1 MTRYRPRVSD
11 AAEPVRFDHLT
22 LLVTDLDEAIRFLG
36 VLGFCVT
43 RSVVIS
49 GPVME
54 AYMGI
59 DGLEADHVTL
69 SVPGAEPHEEVQL
82 LRFHHPDAASDAGS
96 GRLDRVGFN
105 HVCFRVADID
115 ATLAAFA
122 AAGFKTR
129 NTPMVFADRKLV
141 FLDGPA
147 HAVVELAQWM

>member
-1 MTRYRPRVSD
+1 MPD
-11 AAEPVRFDHLT
+11 GAEPVRFDHLT
-22 LLVTDLDEAIRFLG
+22 LLVTDLDEATRFLG
-36 VLGFCVT
+36 VLDFEVT

-49 GPVME
+49 GPVMD

-59 DGLEADHVTL
+59 EGLESDHVTL

-82 LRFHHPDAASDAGS
+82 LRFHHPDPASDAGS

-105 HVCFRVADID
+105 HVCFRVTDMD

-122 AAGFKTR
+122 DEGFKTI

-141 FLDGPA
+141 FLDGPS
-147 HAVVELAQWM
+147 HVVVELAQWV